1 MRPCREPDKEQRY
14 KRMVMADDARVF
26 LEYSGLA
33 ADRQGV
39 LNAAA

>member
-1 MRPCREPDKEQRY
+1 MKPCREPDKDRRY
-14 KRMVMADDARVF
+14 KRMVMADGAWVF
-26 LEYSGLA
+26 MEYSGPA

>member
-1 MRPCREPDKEQRY
+1 MKPCREPDRDRRLTRNALAGSASLFME
-14 KRMVMADDARVF
+14 D
-26 LEYSGLA
+26 SGPA